1 MLKDDDTEVMMKKLD
16 EASKAI
22 ERYKEELL
30 QKQLREQENG
40 DNVYAPGINAD
51 HDPLEHA
58 FDWEEG
64 EQATNGNLGIQIV
77 QGSGNLVR

>member
-1 MLKDDDTEVMMKKLD
+1 MMKKLD

-30 QKQLREQENG
+30 QKQLLEQENK
-40 DNVYAPGINAD
+40 DNVYEPGINAD

-58 FDWEEG
+58 FDWEG
-64 EQATNGNLGIQIV
+64 GD
-77 QGSGNLVR
+77 